1 MPGSYEAAAG
11 LVTGLVIGA
20 TSTYLILKAKA
31 SKRVRAAAVEPPPA
45 SVAEVKDMETAVVE
59 ELATKKPHRL
69 GQAWRR
75 GKSAFTPT
83 NTDPGESGGGG
94 DVRGG
99 GGGGRGGP
107 KRAPSLRILSRR
119 ASLMQSSMDVDVDDD
134 DDDDGDGAGGGSR
147 SSQLLDELKELT
159 NDAAGGGIT
168 LSKDD
173 LRTLTNKVTMT
184 MNRRRSSVDLQ
195 LEAIERREKVARHIS
210 NHTSAVPDKFQD
222 AVKGFIMDQYCDD
235 VARTGGSMWS
245 KIRDDLHSKVQM
257 VKLKQVGLHA
267 ARSIADVIK
276 IKKKTHA
283 CISPYLSRPD
293 EQAVK
298 VIGGIGKWDFDL
310 FAVDEMSGGKA
321 LVVVGTVLFNE
332 HDLLSVFK
340 IKPIVLENFLQAVS
354 DAYIADNTYHNAL
367 HGADVTQTLHY
378 FVQSGGMSQY
388 MNQEMIFT
396 SIVAA
401 LIHDCGHPGVNN
413 SFLVKTSD
421 ELAIRYND
429 QSPLENMHCA
439 TAFGLMGSANVN
451 RDVLGN
457 IPKQSRET
465 VREAIISMVLA
476 TDNSHHFKHIGEL
489 KATLAQGMDPAS
501 DKKHL
506 SILLNI
512 ALHAADV
519 SNPAK
524 PFETYMRWTNRVLAE
539 VCGTCMYCVSLL

>member
-1 MPGSYEAAAG
+1 MVVFTHCSPTSSY
-11 LVTGLVIGA
+11 VFFC
-20 TSTYLILKAKA
+20 YL
-31 SKRVRAAAVEPPPA
+31 SSDSPP
-45 SVAEVKDMETAVVE
+45 S
-59 ELATKKPHRL
+59 
-69 GQAWRR
+69 
-75 GKSAFTPT
+75 
-83 NTDPGESGGGG
+83 
-94 DVRGG
+94 
-99 GGGGRGGP
+99 
-107 KRAPSLRILSRR
+107 
-119 ASLMQSSMDVDVDDD
+119 QS
-134 DDDDGDGAGGGSR
+134 
-147 SSQLLDELKELT
+147 
-159 NDAAGGGIT
+159 IT
-168 LSKDD
+168 
-173 LRTLTNKVTMT
+173 
-184 MNRRRSSVDLQ
+184 
-195 LEAIERREKVARHIS
+195 
-210 NHTSAVPDKFQD
+210 
-222 AVKGFIMDQYCDD
+222 
-235 VARTGGSMWS
+235 
-245 KIRDDLHSKVQM
+245 
-257 VKLKQVGLHA
+257 
-267 ARSIADVIK
+267 DVIK
-276 IKKKTHA
+276 IKKNTLA
-283 CISPYLSRPD
+283 SISPYLSKPD
-293 EQAVK
+293 EQGAK
-298 VIGGIGKWDFDL
+298 MIEGIGKWDFDL
-310 FAVDEMSGGKA
+310 FAADEMSGGKA

-340 IKPIVLENFLQAVS
+340 IKPDVLENFLQAVS